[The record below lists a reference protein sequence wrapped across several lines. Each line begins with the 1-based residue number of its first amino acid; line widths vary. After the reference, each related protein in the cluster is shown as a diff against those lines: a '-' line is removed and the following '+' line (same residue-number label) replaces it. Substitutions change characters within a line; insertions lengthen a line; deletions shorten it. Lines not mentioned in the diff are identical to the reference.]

1 MCEGSKSK
9 ELPMIE
15 TNMNSS
21 SDLNTTDALR
31 SIFKEVGLTMEE
43 VELPGDEDSPPV
55 SGSLRTLQSALVAL
69 SEGRVRALV
78 EQFADSFRFND
89 HALTLEFT
97 DKARLTD
104 FFEKS
109 RELFPDTAL
118 EIVSLFED
126 GDRAIA
132 QWKLSATQIVPY
144 GAISYRFPISLFG
157 ATIVRVENGKIVE
170 WSDYYDQSSSR
181 RMSLGAFFTD
191 CIEY

>member
-1 MCEGSKSK
+1 
-9 ELPMIE
+9 MIG
-15 TNMNSS
+15 TNMKSS

-31 SIFKEVGLTMEE
+31 SIFKKVGLTMEE

-55 SGSLRTLQSALVAL
+55 SGSLRTLQSALAAL

-109 RELFPDTAL
+109 RELFPDRTF
-118 EIVSLFED
+118 EIVFTFES
-126 GDRAIA
+126 GDHAIA
-132 QWKLSATQIVPY
+132 EWRLSETESVSLGSIGHRV
-144 GAISYRFPISLFG
+144 PISLQG
-157 ATIVRVENGKIVE
+157 STIIRVKNGKIVR
-170 WSDYYDQSSSR
+170 WSEYYDQGNPPIK
-181 RMSLGAFFTD
+181 LATFFTERR
-191 CIEY
+191 ILSHSSE

>member
-1 MCEGSKSK
+1 MRRKQIK
-9 ELPMIE
+9 ELAMIG
-15 TNMNSS
+15 TNMKSS
-21 SDLNTTDALR
+21 SALNTTDALR

-43 VELPGDEDSPPV
+43 VELPGDENRPPV
-55 SGSLRTLQSALVAL
+55 STLESALVAL
-69 SEGRVRALV
+69 SEGRIKALV
-78 EQFADSFRFND
+78 EQFADSFTFND

-118 EIVSLFED
+118 EVISLFED
-126 GDRAIA
+126 GDHAIA
-132 QWKLSATQIVPY
+132 QWKLSATQTVPY
-144 GAISYRFPISLFG
+144 GSISYRFPIFLFG
-157 ATIVRVENGKIVE
+157 ATIVRVEKGKITQ

-191 CIEY
+191 WIEY

>member
-1 MCEGSKSK
+1 
-9 ELPMIE
+9 MIG
-15 TNMNSS
+15 TNTKTG
-21 SDLNTTDALR
+21 SDLNDALR

-43 VELPGDEDSPPV
+43 IELTGDDDSP
-55 SGSLRTLQSALVAL
+55 SGNGSLQTLQSALLAL

-78 EQFADSFRFND
+78 EQFADSFTFND

-126 GDRAIA
+126 GDRALA
-132 QWKLSATQIVPY
+132 QRKLSATQIVPY

-157 ATIVRVENGKIVE
+157 ATIVRVENGKIIE
-170 WSDYYDQSSSR
+170 WSDYYDQSLSR
-181 RMSLGAFFTD
+181 RTSLGAFFTD
-191 CIEY
+191 WIEC